1 MQYPTIWL
9 RFRILDEENAK
20 VVTFFKLLFA
30 NMLHYVENTK
40 IYLRNSL

>member
-20 VVTFFKLLFA
+20 VVTFFKLFA